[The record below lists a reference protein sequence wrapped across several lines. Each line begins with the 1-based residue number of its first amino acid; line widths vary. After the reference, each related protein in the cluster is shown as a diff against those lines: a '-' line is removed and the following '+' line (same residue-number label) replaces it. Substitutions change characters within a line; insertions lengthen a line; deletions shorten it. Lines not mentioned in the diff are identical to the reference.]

1 MTETRSVMTKLEQL
15 VRVYYSEG
23 YAGELRPAQW
33 QALRYFDQAPEG
45 ERTLTAFARARAT
58 TMGTASMT
66 VSGLVERGLM
76 ERGHGERNVGLRVS
90 PAGKRLLETQ
100 DPYRRFARAVAELP
114 EEQRAALVQAADAI
128 MAAQDAG
135 QTEPC
140 S

>member
-1 MTETRSVMTKLEQL
+1 
-15 VRVYYSEG
+15 
-23 YAGELRPAQW
+23 
-33 QALRYFDQAPEG
+33 
-45 ERTLTAFARARAT
+45 
-58 TMGTASMT
+58 MGTASMT